1 MSLDMATRKAAE
13 TKKPSKEAQTKKA
26 AGAGKPAFR
35 KVGAALEA
43 VRAGDVTTTPAAL
56 LAFEEAG
63 AGEAS
68 VALAVLAAY
77 AGRWDDAI
85 VHAGRAF
92 AKPGEIYA
100 GNVWWDDVQTL
111 LIRAARETGSFDAAL
126 AAVPAKASWANGTE
140 IYRGV
145 REKVRAAE
153 KGEPID
159 GPASAPA
166 PDRYAKYVKEQEAD
180 KKWAKSSA
188 GERTRKRFYL
198 AANCGMWDEALAVF
212 ESRPG
217 ALHYQHVVRLVP
229 TLVARGQGARAWEA
243 LLSTLWSWC
252 EVDAAQVTP
261 HELLGDAIW
270 PLMNA
275 ERCAQVL
282 ATPRGS
288 TAWNAAYGTPKSD
301 S

>member
-1 MSLDMATRKAAE
+1 MATRKAAE
-13 TKKPSKEAQTKKA
+13 TKKPSKEAQTKPAPAKKA

-111 LIRAARETGSFDAAL
+111 LIRAARETGSFEAAL
-126 AAVPAKASWANGTE
+126 A
-140 IYRGV
+140 
-145 REKVRAAE
+145 
-153 KGEPID
+153 
-159 GPASAPA
+159 
-166 PDRYAKYVKEQEAD
+166 
-180 KKWAKSSA
+180 
-188 GERTRKRFYL
+188 
-198 AANCGMWDEALAVF
+198 
-212 ESRPG
+212 
-217 ALHYQHVVRLVP
+217 
-229 TLVARGQGARAWEA
+229 
-243 LLSTLWSWC
+243 
-252 EVDAAQVTP
+252 
-261 HELLGDAIW
+261 
-270 PLMNA
+270 
-275 ERCAQVL
+275 
-282 ATPRGS
+282 
-288 TAWNAAYGTPKSD
+288 
-301 S
+301 